1 MTEQGDPLQETT
13 TATQLRDFARARF
26 YNYTVLQL
34 VPHYIELRQAESRRL
49 PRDTQN
55 ALAASLHG
63 RIMNASMYAAI
74 GQIADPNSVL
84 SALLQHLLEQSNQGE
99 SSATYLPKG
108 KVHVE
113 ALLNDINQGTIA
125 LASEL
130 DAREVDRQRE
140 RLLQDIRT
148 MEYLSNLMD

>member
-1 MTEQGDPLQETT
+1 MTGQGDPLQESI

-34 VPHYIELRQAESRRL
+34 VPHYIELREAESRNL

-55 ALAASLHG
+55 TLAASLRE

-84 SALLQHLLEQSNQGE
+84 STLLQHILEQSNQGE
-99 SSATYLPKG
+99 SSATYLPKH

-113 ALLNDINQGTIA
+113 ALLNDINKGTIA

-130 DAREVDRQRE
+130 DAHELDRHRE
-140 RLLQDIRT
+140 RV
-148 MEYLSNLMD
+148 